1 MLGYFILGVALLLAL
16 LFVSQSLATAKPAS
30 ILKVLR
36 IILLIACVS
45 IGGFL
50 AYTGRFQYAWAFAL
64 AALFLLRNKPLFSA
78 SNPSSGQSSD
88 VKTDWLAADLDHDS
102 GEMNATILKGDFQG
116 KRLSDLSY
124 SELLSLQTELS
135 RDAQSV
141 AILQAYLDRYF
152 PDEEDEDPEPSKN
165 QRRGSGSMSKAEA
178 YEILELSPG
187 ASIGEVKSAHRRLMK
202 KFHPDHD
209 GSSYMAA
216 KINQA
221 RDILIN
227 S

>member
-16 LFVSQSLATAKPAS
+16 LFAGQSIATVKPAT

-36 IILLIACVS
+36 ITLLVICLG

-64 AALFLLRNKPLFSA
+64 AALFLFRNKPLFS
-78 SNPSSGQSSD
+78 SSTPSSGQSSE

-102 GEMNATILKGDFQG
+102 GEMNATILKGGFQG

-124 SELLSLQTELS
+124 SELCSLQAELS

-152 PDEEDEDPEPSKN
+152 PNEEEEDEETQTGTQSSN
-165 QRRGSGSMSKAEA
+165 GTMTRAEA
-178 YEILELSPG
+178 FEILELSPD
-187 ASIGEVKSAHRRLMK
+187 ASLEDIRSAHRRLMK

-221 RDILIN
+221 RDILIK